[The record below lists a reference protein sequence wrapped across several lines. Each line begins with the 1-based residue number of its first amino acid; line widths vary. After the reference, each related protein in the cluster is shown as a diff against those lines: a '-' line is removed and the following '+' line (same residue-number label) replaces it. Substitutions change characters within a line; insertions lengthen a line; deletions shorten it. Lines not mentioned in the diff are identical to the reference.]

1 MDRLSGLDALFLYG
15 EQGGM
20 HMHVCAVII
29 IDPSTM
35 PGGYSFDT
43 IKQTFANRMH
53 LVPQFRRRLATI
65 PLGLGLPMWVD
76 DPDFDLD
83 YHMRRIGC
91 PAPCGPEEVAQIA
104 GDIASRPLDRARPLW
119 EFWVIEGLN
128 DGHVAVVGKMHH
140 STIDGLSGA
149 NLMMEVLDLE
159 ADPKDRPTHPEPYE
173 PAPIPSEWRR
183 ISGAVLD
190 VAMSPVKLAKLV
202 PATVGSVVNFVNTR
216 RGHDRPNSGMVA
228 PFTSPKT
235 SFNAA
240 ITPHRNVAFVDVPLQ
255 DIKDARKLVE
265 GATVNDVVLAVT
277 AGALRRYLDA
287 RGEKYDRAL
296 TAAIPVGVMEEAQD
310 SGGSNRVS
318 VMFSTLATDLDD
330 PVERLQRIH
339 NANKGAKAEQK
350 ALGATMMMDWADL
363 AAPVMFSLAARLY
376 TSTRLADRMPAAFNL
391 IVSNVPGP
399 PIPLYFC
406 GARLVDLY
414 PLGPILDGLGLNL
427 TVLSNMDHMGF
438 GFIACR
444 ELMPDLWELA
454 NGVPDALAELGKA
467 LNGSS
472 EPTRSQPVKRSPA
485 KKSAAKKAPVRKT
498 SAGKTTAR
506 KTTARKT
513 TARKT
518 TKKATGSGRRR
529 T

>member
-1 MDRLSGLDALFLYG
+1 MNRLSGLDALFLYG

-65 PLGLGLPMWVD
+65 PLGLHHPIWVD

-83 YHMRRIGC
+83 YHIRRIGC
-91 PAPCGPEEVAQIA
+91 PAPCGPEEVAEIA
-104 GDIASRPLDRARPLW
+104 GDIAGRPLDRNRPLW

-140 STIDGLSGA
+140 STIDGISGA

-159 ADPKDRPTHPEPYE
+159 PNPKDRPTHPEPYE
-173 PAPIPSEWRR
+173 PEPIPSELRR
-183 ISGAVLD
+183 ISGAVGE
-190 VAMSPVKLAKLV
+190 VVRSPLRIARLV
-202 PATVGSVVNFVNTR
+202 PATIGSVISFVNTR
-216 RGHDRPNSGMVA
+216 RSHDRPNSGMA
-228 PFTSPKT
+228 TPFTSPKT
-235 SFNAA
+235 SFNGA
-240 ITPHRNVAFVDVPLQ
+240 ITPHRKVAFIDVPLEE
-255 DIKDARKLVE
+255 IKAARKLVD
-265 GATVNDVVLAVT
+265 GATVNDVVLCVT
-277 AGALRRYLDA
+277 AGALRRYLDG
-287 RGEKYDRAL
+287 RGEKPAKSL
-296 TAAIPVGVMEEAQD
+296 TAAIPVGVHEETPGAPGQ
-310 SGGSNRVS
+310 NRVS
-318 VMFSTLATDLDD
+318 VMFSTLATDIDD
-330 PVERLQRIH
+330 PVERLRRIH
-339 NANKGAKAEQK
+339 DANKGAKAEQK

-363 AAPVMFSLAARLY
+363 AAPITFSLAARLY
-376 TSTRLADRMPAAFNL
+376 TGTRLADRMPAAFNL

-414 PLGPILDGLGLNL
+414 PLGPILDSLGLNL
-427 TVLSNMDHMGF
+427 TVLSNLDHMGF

-444 ELMPDLWELA
+444 ELVPDLWDMA
-454 NGVPDALAELGKA
+454 HAVPEALAELTKA

-472 EPTRSQPVKRSPA
+472 KP
-485 KKSAAKKAPVRKT
+485 
-498 SAGKTTAR
+498 SAGKTVQ
-506 KTTARKT
+506 
-513 TARKT
+513 
-518 TKKATGSGRRR
+518 SGGGR

>member
-35 PGGYSFDT
+35 PGGYSFDG

-65 PLGLGLPMWVD
+65 PLGLHHPIWVD

-83 YHMRRIGC
+83 YHIRRIGC
-91 PAPCGPEEVAQIA
+91 PAPGGPEQVA
-104 GDIASRPLDRARPLW
+104 DIASDIAGRSLDRNRPLW
-119 EFWVIEGLN
+119 EFWIVEGLN

-140 STIDGLSGA
+140 STIDGVSGA

-159 ADPKDRPTHPEPYE
+159 PDPKDRPTHPEPYE
-173 PAPIPSEWRR
+173 PAPVPSEWRR
-183 ISGAVLD
+183 IGGAFAE
-190 VAMSPVKLAKLV
+190 VAMNPVRLAKLI
-202 PATVGSVVNFVNTR
+202 PSTVGAVVNFVNTR
-216 RGHDRPNSGMVA
+216 RSHDRPNSGMAA

-235 SFNAA
+235 SFNGA
-240 ITPHRNVAFVDVPLQ
+240 ITPHRKVAFVDVPLD
-255 DIKDARKLVE
+255 DIKKARKLVD
-265 GATVNDVVLAVT
+265 GATVNDVVLSVT
-277 AGALRRYLDA
+277 AGALRRYLDKH
-287 RGEKYDRAL
+287 GEHYDKSL
-296 TAAIPVGVMEEAQD
+296 TAAIPVGVHDETA
-310 SGGSNRVS
+310 GSAGQNRVS
-318 VMFSTLATDLDD
+318 VMFSSLATDIDD
-330 PVERLQRIH
+330 PVERLRRIH
-339 NANKGAKAEQK
+339 DANKGAKAEQK
-350 ALGATMMMDWADL
+350 ALGASMMMEWAEL

-376 TSTRLADRMPAAFNL
+376 TSTRLADRMPAPFNL

-406 GARLVDLY
+406 GARLIDLY
-414 PLGPILDGLGLNL
+414 PLGPIMDGLGLNL

-454 NGVPDALAELGKA
+454 DAVPDALADLTKA

-472 EPTRSQPVKRSPA
+472 AVPVGKKSPSKAAPRKPAA
-485 KKSAAKKAPVRKT
+485 KKSAAKKAAK
-498 SAGKTTAR
+498 KTT
-506 KTTARKT
+506 
-513 TARKT
+513 
-518 TKKATGSGRRR
+518 SGRRSS
-529 T
+529 